1 MRRQRLPL
9 TVDCEGCGRTLEV
22 KKYLSSFPAMD
33 VPEDRLTWTVIQQ
46 CHLAFELLCL
56 CGHHTVRSCFERSK
70 SRPIDSS
77 MSREAK

>member
-33 VPEDRLTWTVIQQ
+33 VPEHRLTWTVIQQ
-46 CHLAFELLCL
+46 CHLAFELLVHMDTTRS
-56 CGHHTVRSCFERSK
+56 GPASSVRSRA
-70 SRPIDSS
+70 RLIGV
-77 MSREAK
+77 